1 MSTAFDITK
10 KEEEDKIAP
19 KLRLITGGKGPPT
32 YNEGDWLSP
41 IEEETTILIQK
52 INDQNVSLGQAT
64 VVMKLTKAILL
75 TIVGQSKEIVWVDP
89 NRFCSIYRRYD
100 TVQTAQEAQEER
112 QIHDV
117 VTEDCMA
124 NGHIPQELRPLNDD
138 SHWPNTEE

>member
-52 INDQNVSLGQAT
+52 INDQNFSLGQAT

-75 TIVGQSKEIVWVDP
+75 AIVGQSKEMVWVDP
-89 NRFCSIYRRYD
+89 NRFSSQYRRFD
-100 TVQTAQEAQEER
+100 TVQTAQEAQEE
-112 QIHDV
+112 QAIN
-117 VTEDCMA
+117 A
-124 NGHIPQELRPLNDD
+124 AIND
-138 SHWPNTEE
+138 SHRPNTEE